1 MADKERLVRFE
12 MLGQDF
18 SFYTAAEE
26 AEVDAV
32 LALVREQLDEDE
44 LPRGT
49 FPANKVAMMVCL
61 KMALKYI
68 KLENEF
74 EAYKNKSS
82 ERFGKLAEEITT
94 NLRPD

>member
-26 AEVDAV
+26 AEVEAV

-49 FPANKVAMMVCL
+49 FPANKIAMMICL

-74 EAYKNKSS
+74 EAYKNNSS
-82 ERFGKLAEEITT
+82 KRFGKLAEEVAT
-94 NLRPD
+94 NLKLD